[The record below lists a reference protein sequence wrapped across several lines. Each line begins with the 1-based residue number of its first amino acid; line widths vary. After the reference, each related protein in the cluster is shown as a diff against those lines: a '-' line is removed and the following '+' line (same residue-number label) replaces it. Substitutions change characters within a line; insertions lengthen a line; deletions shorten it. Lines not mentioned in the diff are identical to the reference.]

1 MNNVANKHVP
11 KKLASRKKQKL
22 LDKPWITS
30 GILKSIK
37 KKQKMYHTHFLSNN
51 PRKVIE
57 FKKYANLL
65 AHLKEKTKKEFYRS
79 QFEKCKNNL
88 KTTWKLVGTLV
99 NRKTKGQTIPN
110 KILADNRIYTK
121 QSDIAERFN
130 NYFVNIGPELA
141 SKIADN
147 NICPTQF
154 INKSPTSSFIC
165 ALLLN
170 HKYLLF
176 CLD

>member
-1 MNNVANKHVP
+1 MHFSKFNKESFLSDIDQIDWEQILISGKSLDEKAKDAIDAVNNVANKHVP

-99 NRKTKGQTIPN
+99 NRKTKGQIMPN
-110 KILADNRIYTK
+110 KILADIEYIPNNQILL
-121 QSDIAERFN
+121 SDLIT
-130 NYFVNIGPELA
+130 I
-141 SKIADN
+141 
-147 NICPTQF
+147 
-154 INKSPTSSFIC
+154 
-165 ALLLN
+165 LLI
-170 HKYLLF
+170 
-176 CLD
+176 